1 MGKMRLLNQKEQEL
15 LRPIERDYGL
25 RFDGGSC
32 ETHDD
37 GKTTYRVGFKG
48 IMATLGN
55 TIGPRVKKAL
65 GADMLILN
73 YPGDSK
79 IV

>member
-1 MGKMRLLNQKEQEL
+1 MGKTRVLSQKEKEL

-25 RFDGGSC
+25 QFDGGSC

-37 GKTTYRVGFKG
+37 GKTTYRVAFKG
-48 IMATLGN
+48 IMATLGDA
-55 TIGPRVKKAL
+55 IGPRVKKTL